1 MCEMTDSSPWALAG
15 SVECVCVTEGL
26 TAGRIGDMSR
36 PGDRGLLTAGAHRHT
51 HTRTDHHP
59 NYFTDGRSG
68 DSISLVVCIVRT
80 PPQTI
85 RPLAKDMKDPS
96 KAVLLVPAAITSHS

>member
-1 MCEMTDSSPWALAG
+1 MCVHDRERERQREGMLVCEMTDSSPWALAG

-51 HTRTDHHP
+51 HTRT
-59 NYFTDGRSG
+59 TT
-68 DSISLVVCIVRT
+68 L
-80 PPQTI
+80 
-85 RPLAKDMKDPS
+85 
-96 KAVLLVPAAITSHS
+96 ITSQMEEVEIV